1 MTMMTSNPETLAAS
15 LLPQPVDRAR
25 RARFILLVVG
35 FCLITSALCIGI
47 VAMIGVAPM
56 YLPLMELFISG
67 MQGLAMATTLA
78 YVGGSVVDYNG
89 GVGNMMTPSK
99 RPSQA
104 EAYAVPDEVI
114 DKEAKG

>member
-1 MTMMTSNPETLAAS
+1 MTTNPESLAAS

-25 RARFILLVVG
+25 RAKFILMVVG
-35 FCLITSALCIGI
+35 FCLLSSAACIGVI
-47 VAMIGVAPM
+47 ALVGVPAM
-56 YLPLMELFISG
+56 YLPIMELFIGG

-104 EAYAVPDEVI
+104 EAYAIPDEVI